1 MIFSCISSILL
12 SFRLCFS
19 SPTSS
24 QTMSDHSPWGLVP
37 WLEGQTALPL
47 QAEGSAGSS
56 GLWPTNHPDQ
66 EGAGRGEATGEA
78 SDLQFRCFFISFS
91 DFPGSGCVW
100 MIWYF
105 RNVLVSLS
113 PKIFKAVAAMQM
125 KLPTLAMFHKSAQG
139 MEPMMCSRGWYR
151 KCLQGCKNCAR
162 LCILGHSYQ
171 LLCRMCLES
180 ARDAMIAG
188 QLIGV
193 RWAKVHDRSSKLC
206 RSRLP
211 SQVKFQRTVGRLLL
225 LPCIDHPKISKTKI
239 ISMGL

>member
-1 MIFSCISSILL
+1 MFFKSNVK
-12 SFRLCFS
+12 
-19 SPTSS
+19 
-24 QTMSDHSPWGLVP
+24 SDHVR
-37 WLEGQTALPL
+37 PL
-47 QAEGSAGSS
+47 TLRPGSVVGRADSSSAPGWRLS
-56 GLWPTNHPDQ
+56 GLFRTLTNKSSRP
-66 EGAGRGEATGEA
+66 R
-78 SDLQFRCFFISFS
+78 RCRTRWSNRWSIWSAVPLLFHFFLRFS
-91 DFPGSGCVW
+91 RVW
-100 MIWYF
+100 MCLDDF